1 MQFNF
6 MCSNYLLQNQSFL
19 NNKNV
24 AVSSIL
30 ADVTS
35 VNIKHVRHCYV
46 SSGQAVASTAIT
58 SWVHEDGHT
67 FFAIATA
74 QGSILLIKI
83 PPCASQGT
91 IVMLYLIYI
100 ALEHVCVCCCVGVA
114 ELAVCVCVFEGG
126 AVTEHE
132 LKSASMMQRLFT
144 GLVPGRLR

>member
-1 MQFNF
+1 MYA
-6 MCSNYLLQNQSFL
+6 NYLLQNQSFL

-91 IVMLYLIYI
+91 IVMLYLKYI
-100 ALEHVCVCCCVGVA
+100 ALEHVCACCCVGVA
-114 ELAVCVCVFEGG
+114 ELAVCVFEGG
-126 AVTEHE
+126 AVMEHE